1 MQIPTEK
8 QDNKYLS
15 AIFQLTKQLQIKCFL
30 TVCDFRK
37 SLSDVTDFQLQLVH
51 SC

>member
-1 MQIPTEK
+1 MQIQTEK

-30 TVCDFRK
+30 TVF
-37 SLSDVTDFQLQLVH
+37 S
-51 SC
+51 